1 MKTEN
6 TLGMEYLSAVASERT
21 AWRRLQDPATAP
33 AQAAEA
39 YRQWLAAAQRT
50 TLLAQQLREAADGA
64 APPPHAALLA
74 FGHAACRTA

>member
-6 TLGMEYLSAVASERT
+6 TLGTEYRAAVASERT
-21 AWRRLQDPATAP
+21 AWRRLQDPGSAP
-33 AQAAEA
+33 AHAAEA

-50 TLLAQQLREAADGA
+50 KTLALKLREADAGA

-74 FGHAACRTA
+74 FERAA